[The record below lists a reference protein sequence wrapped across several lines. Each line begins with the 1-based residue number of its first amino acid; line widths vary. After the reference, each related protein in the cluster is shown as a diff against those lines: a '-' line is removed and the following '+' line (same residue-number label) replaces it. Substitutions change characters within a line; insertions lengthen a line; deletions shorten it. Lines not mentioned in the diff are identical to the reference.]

1 MQAEIPGRNGGPE
14 LSARRRLVALLLITA
29 ALRLAVAA
37 LAPLSGDEAHYWL
50 WSRDLQWS
58 YFDHPGMVAYLIRA
72 ATTLFGLSELALRL
86 PAILGAGLV
95 TLLVYDTAR
104 RAFASDRVGLT
115 AAIWLNATLLFAAAG
130 VIITPD
136 VPLQL
141 CWSLCLWALVRLVHH
156 GRARDLLLAGL
167 AVGLG
172 FASKYTMVLAG
183 PGLLAAFLLFP
194 ALRVWWRRPA
204 LIGAVALALAAASPV
219 VLWNLAH
226 DNASFRKQSAHA
238 FEAGGVD
245 PLASLAGFLGGEAGV
260 VTPLIFVF
268 CLWGGGW
275 ALWRGWQAR
284 RADWFLLGALSLP
297 VLLFFAQHS
306 LGGKV
311 QLHWPGM
318 AYLPAIIAAVGFWS
332 LKPRAGWGAR
342 LFRLAPGLGGGL
354 VALAYLHLA
363 TGLLPLP
370 ARADPLGRLQ
380 GWEPLFA
387 AVEAQ
392 HRAHPDAFLFV
403 EKHDM
408 AGLLSFHL
416 PDHPVVFL
424 GKVALHN
431 APWAYGD
438 DMIPSLAGRDAIFV
452 FRDGSGSLEYSARFF
467 ESTAPLAAVE
477 RVRRGRAPER
487 FVLTLARGYRG
498 GLLGED

>member
-1 MQAEIPGRNGGPE
+1 MAMRGERTDRPD
-14 LSARRRLVALLLITA
+14 LSARQGLAALLLITA
-29 ALRLAVAA
+29 ALRLGVAA

-72 ATTLFGLSELALRL
+72 ATTLFGLSELTLRL
-86 PAILGAGLV
+86 PSIVIAALV
-95 TLLVYDTAR
+95 SVLVYDTAR
-104 RAFASDRVGLT
+104 LAFASERVGLT
-115 AAIWLNATLLFAAAG
+115 AAVWLNATLLFAAAG

-136 VPLQL
+136 APLQL

-156 GRARDLLLAGL
+156 GRTRDLLLAGL
-167 AVGLG
+167 AAGLG
-172 FASKYTMVLAG
+172 VASKYTMALAG

-194 ALRVWWRRPA
+194 ALRQWWRRPA
-204 LIGAVALALAAASPV
+204 LYGAAALALLAASPM

-226 DNASFRKQSAHA
+226 DNASFRKQASHA
-238 FEAGGVD
+238 FDAGGVD
-245 PLASLAGFLGGEAGV
+245 SLASLATFVGGEAGV
-260 VTPLIFVF
+260 VTPLIFAF

-275 ALWRGWQAR
+275 ALWHGWRER
-284 RADWFLLGALSLP
+284 RADWFLLGGLSLP

-318 AYLPAIIAAVGFWS
+318 AYLPAIIAAVGAWS
-332 LKPRAGWGAR
+332 SQRRAGWGER
-342 LFRLAPGLGGGL
+342 LFRLGPWLGGGL
-354 VALAYLHLA
+354 VGLAYLHLA

-370 ARADPLGRLQ
+370 ARADPLGRLK
-380 GWEPLFA
+380 GWPPLFA

-416 PDHPVVFL
+416 ADHPVVFL

-438 DMIPSLAGRDAIFV
+438 ERIPGLAGGDAIFV
-452 FRDGSGSLEYSARFF
+452 FRDGSGSLESSARFF
-467 ESTAPLAAVE
+467 ESVTPLARVE
-477 RVRRGRAPER
+477 RPRRGREPETYA
-487 FVLTLARGYRG
+487 LSLARGYRG